1 MKRKIMQPASI
12 FSLRVQAAFIASLL
26 WSILMYECSVAPS
39 GNGLYIAFHLHL
51 EE

>member
-1 MKRKIMQPASI
+1 MKQKIMQPASL
-12 FSLRVQAAFIASLL
+12 FSLRVQAAFFASLL
-26 WSILMYECSVAPS
+26 WNLLMYECPVAPP